1 MKARTICRP
10 RLFLSVKSASLG
22 QQVKVPELFNSM
34 PARLFAIVLLLHR
47 RPESRRIERFH
58 SGGDSSLVVFI
69 VFQANV
75 FVAFFF
81 SRISLL
87 SLQLVCVPLSAFAH
101 ADGSKIHS
109 FRCNC
114 MLHSDSSH
122 AVAAASSVSFE
133 EFYHKK
139 VVP

>member
-1 MKARTICRP
+1 M
-10 RLFLSVKSASLG
+10 KSALLG
-22 QQVKVPELFNSM
+22 QQVKAPELFNSM

-47 RPESRRIERFH
+47 RPESRIERFH

-87 SLQLVCVPLSAFAH
+87 SLQLVCVPLSVFAH
-101 ADGSKIHS
+101 ADGSKMHS

-122 AVAAASSVSFE
+122 AVAAASSVSFK